1 MACDQTRTGEPPNTA
16 GAELGAVIAAADAY
30 LAQCAAFVG
39 RASDA
44 AYRADS
50 RTIVGGTIGKHVRHT
65 LDHFRA
71 ALAAALDG
79 SPIDYD
85 RRERNVAMET
95 DRAAAVEAIRETR
108 AELAALSCSALAS
121 AVKVRVMLLADGTEA
136 VLDSTMARELAF
148 AAHHAVHHYA
158 MIRAIGAEFGVRA
171 EGTFGEAAATAHA
184 RLAAPPASAGRGQ

>member
-1 MACDQTRTGEPPNTA
+1 MPGDRTRSGAPRGGA
-16 GAELGAVIAAADAY
+16 GAELAAVVAAADLY
-30 LAQCAAFVG
+30 LGQCAAFVD
-39 RASDA
+39 RASDE

-71 ALAAALDG
+71 ALAVTLDG

-95 DRAAAVEAIRETR
+95 DRAAAIEAIREIR
-108 AELAALSCSALAS
+108 ADLAALARSSLAS
-121 AVKVRVMLLADGTEA
+121 PVKVRVMLLADGTEA

-148 AAHHAVHHYA
+148 AAHHAVHHHA
-158 MIRAIGAEFGVRA
+158 MIRAIGAEVGVRA
-171 EGTFGEAAATAHA
+171 EEFFGEAAATAHA
-184 RLAAPPASAGRGQ
+184 RCAAPAARTVPG